1 MQSPLPFL
9 RPAASAKG
17 LRSVLLLCCASET
30 AACPFKT
37 SAAASSGSSFH
48 AVPPPVSPSS
58 SLSSCPCIPS
68 KGLRSVLLLSCPAE
82 TAARP
87 STFAAASSG
96 SSFHAVYPLA
106 AVSEQL
112 RCELRYVSCR
122 HAPGNA
128 ANRCFPFPCTSPA
141 LVLLSRPTVLCAG
154 PARRCLM
161 LHLDLHVVF
170 FGSTL
175 TSDIFSWGVIISLV
189 ILGISISLFDACCKK
204 RGRRHQGAS
213 PFYIVLY
220 GLIRIPT
227 PKISED

>member
-1 MQSPLPFL
+1 M
-9 RPAASAKG
+9 
-17 LRSVLLLCCASET
+17 
-30 AACPFKT
+30 
-37 SAAASSGSSFH
+37 
-48 AVPPPVSPSS
+48 
-58 SLSSCPCIPS
+58 
-68 KGLRSVLLLSCPAE
+68 LLLSCPSE

-87 STFAAASSG
+87 STLAAASSG

-170 FGSTL
+170 FGSTS
-175 TSDIFSWGVIISLV
+175 TSDIFSLGVIISLV

-213 PFYIVLY
+213 PFYNMYHVKLDFCRF
-220 GLIRIPT
+220 GLRLSNLDSVSVQRMIL
-227 PKISED
+227 S